1 MKIYYDS
8 LINCS
13 CNYANGENYSSS
25 KPIKIIANDGFEFV
39 EQNYNWQ
46 DYDDNFNPIVF
57 KFSYSPTELL
67 NTNSSYDFKAV
78 REMHIPK
85 IEAFVKEVEKAGSFL
100 NIYSINNDVLQQ
112 LSKTRFND
120 SGVDLG
126 QYIIN
131 LFILPIKLDAELKNV
146 SGNIMLGTVNTNIET
161 TILSDYIYELDL
173 GNITVDEKYK
183 NVYDYI
189 NTTFILY
196 VPWFDKIYLNSE
208 YVVGCT
214 LTLKLIIDLYSGV
227 GTLQVKSS
235 FSDSIIFNRNSVIS
249 YNIPFIQ
256 KSSNAVIGKLSNFN
270 INNINQSYIE
280 VIRNKPYT
288 NDNTISDV
296 IEYGRVGDFEG
307 YIRCDNIKLVTG
319 ATNGEKEEILELLK
333 AGVII

>member
-13 CNYANGENYSSS
+13 CNYANGETYTSS
-25 KPIKIIANDGFEFV
+25 KTIKIIADDGFEFV
-39 EQNYNWQ
+39 EQNYNWTT
-46 DYDDNFNPIVF
+46 YDDNYNPVVI
-57 KFSYSPTELL
+57 KFSYSPLELT
-67 NTNSSYDFKAV
+67 NTNSSRDFNDLS
-78 REMHIPK
+78 EMHIPK
-85 IEAFVKEVEKAGSFL
+85 IEAFEKTIEKAGSFL
-100 NIYSINNDVLQQ
+100 NVYSVDNEILKQ
-112 LSKTRFND
+112 LSSTIFSD

-131 LFILPIKLDAELKNV
+131 LFVLPIKLDDELKNV
-146 SGNIMLGTVNTNIET
+146 SSDIMLGTVNTNIET
-161 TILSDYIYELDL
+161 IILSDYIYELDL
-173 GNITVDEKYK
+173 GNITVDEKYQ

-227 GTLQVKSS
+227 GTLQVSSS
-235 FSDSIIFNRNSVIS
+235 FSDSIIFNRNNIIS
-249 YNIPFIQ
+249 YNIPFMQ

-270 INNINQSYIE
+270 INNINQAYVE

-288 NDNTISDV
+288 NTNNINDV
-296 IEYGRVGDFEG
+296 IEYGRIGDFDG
-307 YIRCDNIKLVTG
+307 YIRCDNINLVTG
-319 ATNGEKEEILELLK
+319 STNSEKEEILELLK